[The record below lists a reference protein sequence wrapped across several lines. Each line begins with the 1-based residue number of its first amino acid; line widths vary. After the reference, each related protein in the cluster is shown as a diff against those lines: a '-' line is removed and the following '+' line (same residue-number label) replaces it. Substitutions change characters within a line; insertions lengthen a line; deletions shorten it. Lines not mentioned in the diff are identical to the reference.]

1 MEAGAAGGVKEE
13 LLGGAPRQRVT
24 FDDILGELGE
34 FGREQ
39 KINYLLFSLP
49 YVMSAMQVLQHTLH
63 QSLLP
68 TVQFLFSYW
77 AGCLWELSWSTAA
90 ASRASHPT
98 PPSSGRPAAARTGRR
113 GSAASPT

>member
-13 LLGGAPRQRVT
+13 LLAGAPRQRVT

-49 YVMSAMQVLQHTLH
+49 YVMSAMQVLVQHIPCTLH
-63 QSLLP
+63 
-68 TVQFLFSYW
+68 FLFSYW
-77 AGCLWELSWSTAA
+77 AGCLWELSWSTDADSQ
-90 ASRASHPT
+90 ASRPT
-98 PPSSGRPAAARTGRR
+98 PPSSGRPPAARTGRR
-113 GSAASPT
+113 VSAASPT